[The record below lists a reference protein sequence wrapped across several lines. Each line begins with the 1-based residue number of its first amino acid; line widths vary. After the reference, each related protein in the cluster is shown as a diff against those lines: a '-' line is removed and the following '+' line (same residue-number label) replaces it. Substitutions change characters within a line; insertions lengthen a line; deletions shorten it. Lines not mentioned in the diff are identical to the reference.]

1 MTTDAAGSAP
11 IQEFHQKL
19 DWRRALREHRERRRL
34 SQAEVAH
41 RAGLSLASVRAYEN
55 GARHPT
61 LEALSAMIAAIGLTP
76 EEATPVRAGAG
87 YAAELNYLIYGKYA
101 SRENEALAQEVGRYH
116 WPAAVLNQIGDL
128 LAANDALYA
137 VFGPTLGA
145 VLRDD
150 PEARNLIALT
160 TDPRFVPNV
169 LNWDEVMTFI
179 IGLTKGDVRTEHN
192 LERPAPNTQVLM
204 RRFLAGDPA
213 YITRTLKLWESV
225 PPLEHWTRHNYRFH
239 WRGHD
244 SRELRFR
251 VVFHVA
257 DVWNELFW
265 CDYVPEDAETW
276 QTLGDYA
283 RPATS

>member
-1 MTTDAAGSAP
+1 MTETSRSQP
-11 IQEFHQKL
+11 VQEFHERL
-19 DWRRALREHRERRRL
+19 DWRRSLREHRARRRL
-34 SQAEVAH
+34 SQSEVAQ

-61 LEALSAMIAAIGLTP
+61 LDALSAMINAIGLTP
-76 EEATPVRAGAG
+76 EEASPVRAGAG
-87 YAAELNYLIYGKYA
+87 YAAELAYLIYGKYA
-101 SRENEALAQEVGRYH
+101 SRESEVLAREVKRYH

-128 LAANDALYA
+128 LAANDALFA
-137 VFGPTLGA
+137 TFGPTLGA

-150 PEARNLIALT
+150 PEARNLVALT
-160 TDPRFVPNV
+160 TDPRFAPNI

-192 LERPAPNTQVLM
+192 LERPAANTQLLM
-204 RRFLAGDPA
+204 QRFLAGDPA

-225 PPLEHWTRHNYRFH
+225 PALEHWTRHNYRFH

-244 SRELRFR
+244 RRELRFH

-276 QTLGDYA
+276 QTLVDYTGKA
-283 RPATS
+283 S